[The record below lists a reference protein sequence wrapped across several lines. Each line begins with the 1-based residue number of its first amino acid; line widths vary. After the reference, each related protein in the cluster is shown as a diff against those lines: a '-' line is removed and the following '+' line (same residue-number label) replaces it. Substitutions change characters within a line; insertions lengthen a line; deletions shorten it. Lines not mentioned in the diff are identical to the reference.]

1 MVNSWLF
8 APCILYIILVFAL
21 RIPHHTHTLFNT
33 HNCFLLTTTAPVC
46 TGARRLQCPGH
57 RPLHICICHT
67 TLTHTQLLYAYYNCS
82 CLHRCQKASMFRT
95 QTSPHLHL
103 SPHTHTR
110 THTHTIAFCLPQ
122 LFLFAQVPEGF
133 KVQDTD
139 PYTFASL
146 TTPDKMVDDAVF
158 AKIAPRLVCATLSV
172 SASFLGLELC
182 MHMYSVYFYAVR
194 ILRVCTFFHRIR
206 ICII

>member
-67 TLTHTQLLYAYYNCS
+67 
-82 CLHRCQKASMFRT
+82 
-95 QTSPHLHL
+95 
-103 SPHTHTR
+103 R

-139 PYTFASL
+139 PSTFASL